1 LKKALIISPHFPPFN
16 APDMQRVRM
25 SLPYYKVF
33 GWDVEVVTVL
43 PKYVESFRD
52 QLLEKTTPENIK
64 VHYVE
69 ALPFW
74 LTRKFG
80 LGSLSIRSFVFYF
93 FKVNQI
99 LKKEKFDLIY
109 FSTTMFHVGA
119 LGAYWKK
126 RFDIPYIIDLQDP
139 WRNDYYLD
147 KPKNTWP
154 PKFRFAYQLLKW
166 TEAVGIPNSS
176 GVISVSEGYLKQ
188 LRQRYPSSKST
199 PMKVIPFGA
208 SKLDFEIVKY
218 EDLTGFQ
225 FHNRKKS
232 IKNVVYVGAITPSFI
247 PILRSFF
254 KVLLENTNAI
264 SNYHFYFIGTSYSTL
279 KTEPLVS
286 QLADTLG
293 ISEIVTEQTER
304 IPYFEALAT
313 LTKADILF
321 IPGSLDFDYNA
332 SKVYNAI
339 ISKTPIFSIFHNQS
353 EVKKIIEKSNSGVV
367 IGFNDLED
375 LEQNIKTQIIE
386 FLQLSIEKRK
396 TNIPREILAEFRTE
410 EQCLFFNLSLMT

>member
-1 LKKALIISPHFPPFN
+1 MKKVLIISPHFPPVN
-16 APDMQRVRM
+16 APDMQRIRM
-25 SLPYYKVF
+25 SIPFYRDF
-33 GWDVEVVTVL
+33 GWDVEVVTVK
-43 PKYVESFRD
+43 PKYIEGFRD
-52 QLLEKTTPENIK
+52 QLQEKTIPENIK

-69 ALPFW
+69 ALPLW

-80 LGSLSIRSFVFYF
+80 LGSLSIRAFVFYF
-93 FKVNQI
+93 LKLNQI
-99 LKKEKFDLIY
+99 LKKEKYDLIY

-126 RFDIPYIIDLQDP
+126 CYGIPYIIDLQDP
-139 WRNDYYLD
+139 WRNDFYLD
-147 KPKNTWP
+147 KPRAERP
-154 PKFRFAYQLLKW
+154 PKFWFAYQLLKW
-166 TEAVGIPNSS
+166 TEAIGIPNCS
-176 GVISVSEGYLKQ
+176 GVISVSEGYFKQ
-188 LRQRYPSSKST
+188 LQERYPTSIST

-208 SKLDFEIVKY
+208 SKLDFEIAKN
-218 EDLTGFQ
+218 ENLIGFQ
-225 FHNRKKS
+225 FDNGKKS

-247 PILRSFF
+247 PILRAFF
-254 KVLLENTNAI
+254 KALLENSDTI
-264 SNYHFYFIGTSYSTL
+264 SNYHFYFIGTSYSTA

-286 QLADTLG
+286 QLAVSLG
-293 ISEIVTEQTER
+293 ISNIVTEQTER

-313 LTKADILF
+313 LTNADIIF

-339 ISKTPIFSIFHNQS
+339 LSKTPIFSIFHNQS

-386 FLQLSIEKRK
+386 FLQLSTEKRK

-410 EQCLFFNLSLMT
+410 EQCLFFNQSLMI